1 MIPALKEYN
10 KSQIERL
17 AAQALRKFPCWQC
30 YWSDKDNGNGAACV
44 NCGALSFR
52 RLMAEVYSSLNKGM
66 PKERSCLVEKPEQ
79 CLYYYGQ
86 QTEKDC
92 KKCGQCPGV
101 KK

>member
-1 MIPALKEYN
+1 MIPRLKEFN

-30 YWSDKDNGNGAACV
+30 YWNGKDKGAACA
-44 NCGALSFR
+44 CCQSLSFR
-52 RLMAEVYSSLNKGM
+52 RLMAEVHPELKKGM
-66 PKERSCLVEKPEQ
+66 PEERSCLVEKPEQ
-79 CLYYYGQ
+79 CSYFYGT
-86 QTEKDC
+86 QTPKDC